1 MTAGI
6 IAFGLFALGVGVDV
20 IRRLFFLRRRPLNGK
35 HVLVTGGSSG
45 IGKELARTLLH
56 KSARVTLL
64 ARTESKLKEAADE
77 LRSSCAVAGVAVP
90 SIAYVCAD
98 IALKE
103 AADELRSSCAV
114 AGVAVPS
121 IAYVCADIA
130 QQAALSEAISQ
141 ATTVHGSIDV
151 LICNAGSATPGLFL
165 DMPVETFAKQMDV
178 NYLGTLRCIKAVT
191 PSMVQ
196 RGDGQVII
204 VASACAVV
212 SFLGYSSYAPT
223 KFALRGLADALR
235 NELIGFGVSVHIAYP
250 PDTDTPGFALENAS
264 KPPETLAMVPA
275 DAYPAEQVARRLLA
289 NAEAGFYHLFSPDPL
304 QNLLVSAAA
313 GVSPRSYPFIES
325 LLLPVASLVEA
336 LAVVWFDHH
345 GRKMAKRYSAE
356 TAGVAEGPPAE
367 AKKVQ

>member
-77 LRSSCAVAGVAVP
+77 LRSSCAA
-90 SIAYVCAD
+90 
-98 IALKE
+98 
-103 AADELRSSCAV
+103 

-235 NELIGFGVSVHIAYP
+235 NELIGFGVSVKCL
-250 PDTDTPGFALENAS
+250 GS
-264 KPPETLAMVPA
+264 V
-275 DAYPAEQVARRLLA
+275 
-289 NAEAGFYHLFSPDPL
+289 
-304 QNLLVSAAA
+304 
-313 GVSPRSYPFIES
+313 
-325 LLLPVASLVEA
+325 
-336 LAVVWFDHH
+336 
-345 GRKMAKRYSAE
+345 
-356 TAGVAEGPPAE
+356 
-367 AKKVQ
+367 